1 MKGMLFNKKKQIKE
15 IRDLQEQNIVN
26 NDNDEYMI
34 GVYNG
39 IEIALAMLENR
50 EPIFKTV
57 TKEPEVIERK
67 EQSGRTV
74 VSGVRIRRKE
84 M

>member
-1 MKGMLFNKKKQIKE
+1 MLFNKKKQIKE

-26 NDNDEYMI
+26 NENDEYMI

-67 EQSGRTV
+67 EQNGRTV

>member
-1 MKGMLFNKKKQIKE
+1 MLFNKKKQIKE

-26 NDNDEYMI
+26 NENDEYMI

-74 VSGVRIRRKE
+74 VSGVRIRRKD

>member
-1 MKGMLFNKKKQIKE
+1 MLFNKKKQIKE

-26 NDNDEYMI
+26 NENDEYMI

-67 EQSGRTV
+67 EQNGRTV
-74 VSGVRIRRKE
+74 VSGVRIRRKD

>member
-1 MKGMLFNKKKQIKE
+1 MLFNKKKQIKE

-26 NDNDEYMI
+26 NENDEYMI

-57 TKEPEVIERK
+57 TKEPEVIEKK

-74 VSGVRIRRKE
+74 VSGVRIRRKD

>member
-1 MKGMLFNKKKQIKE
+1 MLFNKKKQIKE

-26 NDNDEYMI
+26 NENDEYMI

>member
-1 MKGMLFNKKKQIKE
+1 MLFNKKKQIKE
-15 IRDLQEQNIVN
+15 IRDLQEQNIIN
-26 NDNDEYMI
+26 NENDEYMV

-67 EQSGRTV
+67 EQNGRTV

>member
-1 MKGMLFNKKKQIKE
+1 MLFNKKKQIKE

-26 NDNDEYMI
+26 NEHDEYMV

-67 EQSGRTV
+67 EQSGRTI
-74 VSGVRIRRKE
+74 VS
-84 M
+84 

>member
-1 MKGMLFNKKKQIKE
+1 MLFNKKKQIKE

-26 NDNDEYMI
+26 DENDEYMI

-74 VSGVRIRRKE
+74 VSGVRIRRKD

>member
-1 MKGMLFNKKKQIKE
+1 MLFNKKKQIKE
-15 IRDLQEQNIVN
+15 IRDLQEQNIIN
-26 NDNDEYMI
+26 NENDEYMI

-57 TKEPEVIERK
+57 TKEPEVIEKK

>member
-1 MKGMLFNKKKQIKE
+1 MLFNKKKQIKE

-26 NDNDEYMI
+26 NENDEYMI

-50 EPIFKTV
+50 KPIFKTV
-57 TKEPEVIERK
+57 TKESEVIERK
-67 EQSGRTV
+67 EQSGRTI

>member
-1 MKGMLFNKKKQIKE
+1 MLFNKKKQIKE

-26 NDNDEYMI
+26 NENDEYMI

-50 EPIFKTV
+50 EPIFKTA
-57 TKEPEVIERK
+57 TKEPEVIEKK

-74 VSGVRIRRKE
+74 VSGVRIRRKD

>member
-1 MKGMLFNKKKQIKE
+1 MLFNKKKQIKE
-15 IRDLQEQNIVN
+15 IRDLQEQNIIN
-26 NDNDEYMI
+26 NENDEYMI

-74 VSGVRIRRKE
+74 VSGVRIRRKD

>member
-1 MKGMLFNKKKQIKE
+1 MLFNKKKQIKE

-26 NDNDEYMI
+26 NENDEYMI

-67 EQSGRTV
+67 EQSGRTI

>member
-1 MKGMLFNKKKQIKE
+1 MLFNKKKQIKE

-26 NDNDEYMI
+26 DENDEYMI

-57 TKEPEVIERK
+57 TKEPEVIEKK

-74 VSGVRIRRKE
+74 VSGVRIRRKD

>member
-1 MKGMLFNKKKQIKE
+1 MLFNKKKQIKE
-15 IRDLQEQNIVN
+15 IRDLQEQNIAN
-26 NDNDEYMI
+26 NENDEYMI

-57 TKEPEVIERK
+57 TKEPEVIERE
-67 EQSGRTV
+67 EQNGRTV

>member
-1 MKGMLFNKKKQIKE
+1 MLFNKKKQIKE

-57 TKEPEVIERK
+57 TKEPEVIEKK

-74 VSGVRIRRKE
+74 VSGVRIRRKD

>member
-1 MKGMLFNKKKQIKE
+1 MEIK
-15 IRDLQEQNIVN
+15 DLQEQNIIN
-26 NDNDEYMI
+26 NENDEYMI

-57 TKEPEVIERK
+57 TKEPEVIEKK

-74 VSGVRIRRKE
+74 VSGVRIRRKD

>member
-1 MKGMLFNKKKQIKE
+1 MLFNKKKQIKE

-26 NDNDEYMI
+26 NENDEYVI

>member
-1 MKGMLFNKKKQIKE
+1 MLFNKKKQIKE

-26 NDNDEYMI
+26 NENDEYMI

-74 VSGVRIRRKE
+74 VSGVRIRRKDT
-84 M
+84 